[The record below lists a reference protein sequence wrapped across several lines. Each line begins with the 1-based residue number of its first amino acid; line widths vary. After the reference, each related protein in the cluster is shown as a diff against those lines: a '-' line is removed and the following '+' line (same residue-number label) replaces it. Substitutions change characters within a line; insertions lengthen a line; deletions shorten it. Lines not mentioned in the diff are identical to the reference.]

1 MDRAS
6 GRITPERYDVLAEGY
21 EKEQPELKTKLES
34 LEARLNDSRL
44 CEKCIHEFINKA
56 KQYVNMPKL
65 TPELLRAFIKRIEV
79 HEKEVK
85 RSRTCGNHIV
95 VYFTFQPDKA
105 IKLDSEM
112 SELGITEFAK

>member
-1 MDRAS
+1 MDRVS

-21 EKEQPELKTKLES
+21 EKEQSELKTKLES

-44 CEKCIHEFINKA
+44 REKCIHEFINKA

-85 RSRTCGNHIV
+85 RSRICGNHIV
-95 VYFTFQPDKA
+95 VYFTFQLDKA
-105 IKLDSEM
+105 IKLDGKI
-112 SELGITEFAK
+112 SELGITEFVK